1 MNLLPDAN
9 VSAEQLLAI
18 YLQDHL
24 TAATAGL
31 ELFRRAAKS
40 QTDAER
46 RAALARLAAEIDKDR
61 DTVIRLMDR
70 LDVPRP
76 TYRVVAGW
84 AVEKVGRLK
93 PNGTLLRRSPLSDV
107 LELEAMRSG
116 VAAKIDL
123 WQLLK
128 RLSSTDQRL
137 QATDFDQLLQRA
149 TSQHDELGELHLA
162 AAEALRK

>member
-1 MNLLPDAN
+1 M
-9 VSAEQLLAI
+9 
-18 YLQDHL
+18 
-24 TAATAGL
+24 
-31 ELFRRAAKS
+31 
-40 QTDAER
+40 
-46 RAALARLAAEIDKDR
+46 
-61 DTVIRLMDR
+61 IRLMDR